1 MINNL
6 LYIRTIKL
14 ESVQRSDYHD
24 FIIDYNKEFNEIELQ
39 RPSKAIYP

>member
-14 ESVQRSDYHD
+14 ESVQRFDYHD